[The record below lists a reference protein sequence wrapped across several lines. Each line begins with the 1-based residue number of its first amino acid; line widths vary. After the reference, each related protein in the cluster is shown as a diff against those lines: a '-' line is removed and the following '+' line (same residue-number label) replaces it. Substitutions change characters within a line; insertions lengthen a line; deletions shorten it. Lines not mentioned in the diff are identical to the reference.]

1 MSIHIYSDSFGF
13 DTQPKTWPYELE
25 KLRKQKVISYGGQGV
40 GPNWSLRKLVENLE
54 DPLFFESEDA
64 IIIFLSDQKRM
75 EFPWLEKD
83 CHSDGIFLLAEDMS
97 VCPFRKTKEST
108 DRLLKHLKQY
118 ETYKSEIKTVANTLG
133 PMFLYESVK
142 NITFLH
148 LLSKNFKKF
157 KFLVFSSFSLSHFTS
172 EYKNFNIKSTELLH
186 NLNFDS
192 LNTSNFH
199 YESIPMAWLAV
210 RLGEKEEKDRI
221 GNHMT
226 VENNKNFSLYFY
238 AILNNEEPDKSWFE
252 RTGDPYKEHFI
263 YE

>member
-1 MSIHIYSDSFGF
+1 MTIHIYSDSFGF

-75 EFPWLEKD
+75 EFPWLERD
-83 CHSDGIFLLAEDMS
+83 SHSDGIFLLAEDMS
-97 VCPFRKTKEST
+97 VCPSGL
-108 DRLLKHLKQY
+108 DHQSLKQY
-118 ETYKSEIKTVANTLG
+118 ETYKSEIKAVANTLG
-133 PMFLYESVK
+133 PMFLYENVK

-157 KFLVFSSFSLSHFTS
+157 KFLVFSSFSLNHFIS
-172 EYKNFNIKSTELLH
+172 EYENFNIKSTKLLH
-186 NLNFDS
+186 NMNFKS
-192 LNTSNFH
+192 LNTTNFH
-199 YESIPMAWLAV
+199 YESVPMAWLAV
-210 RLGEKEEKDRI
+210 RHTKKDHSI

-226 VENNKNFSLYFY
+226 VEQNKNFALFCN
-238 AILNNEEPDKSWFE
+238 AILNNEEPDRSWF
-252 RTGDPYKEHFI
+252 RDRGFNGKSDAFI

>member
-13 DTQPKTWPYELE
+13 DTQPKTWPFELE
-25 KLRKQKVISYGGQGV
+25 KLQKQKVISYGGQGV

-54 DPLFFESEDA
+54 DPLFFESEDV

-75 EFPWLEKD
+75 EFPWLEQD
-83 CHSDGIFLLAEDMS
+83 SHSDGIFLLAEDMS
-97 VCPFRKTKEST
+97 VCPSGWSNQS
-108 DRLLKHLKQY
+108 LKQY

-133 PMFLYESVK
+133 PMFLYENVK

-157 KFLVFSSFSLSHFTS
+157 KFLVFNSFNLNHFTS
-172 EYKNFNIKSTELLH
+172 EYKNFNIKSTKLLDAFD
-186 NLNFDS
+186 FDS
-192 LNTSNFH
+192 LNITNFH
-199 YESIPMAWLAV
+199 YESVPMAWLTV
-210 RLGEKEEKDRI
+210 RHPEDHPI

-226 VENNKNFSLYFY
+226 VEQNENFALYCN
-238 AILNNEEPDKSWFE
+238 AVLNNEEPDRSWFKNRPLE
-252 RTGDPYKEHFI
+252 IGDNSEEFI

>member
-1 MSIHIYSDSFGF
+1 MSVHIYSDSFGF
-13 DTQPKTWPYELE
+13 DTQPKTWPSELE
-25 KLRKQKVISYGGQGV
+25 KLQKQKAISYGGQGV

-83 CHSDGIFLLAEDMS
+83 SHSDGIFLLAEDVS
-97 VCPFRKTKEST
+97 VCPSG
-108 DRLLKHLKQY
+108 LSLQSLKQY
-118 ETYKSEIKTVANTLG
+118 ETHKSEIKTVANTLG

-157 KFLVFSSFSLSHFTS
+157 KFLVFSSFSLDHFIS
-172 EYKNFNIKSTELLH
+172 EYKNFNIKSTKLLDA
-186 NLNFDS
+186 LDFDS
-192 LNTSNFH
+192 LNTTNFH
-199 YESIPMAWLAV
+199 YESVPMAWLTV
-210 RLGEKEEKDRI
+210 RHDGDHPI

-226 VENNKNFSLYFY
+226 VEQNKNFALFCN
-238 AILNNEEPDKSWFE
+238 AILNDEEPDRSWLRIHPSDKKFTSNSE
-252 RTGDPYKEHFI
+252 EFI
-263 YE
+263 YD

>member
-13 DTQPKTWPYELE
+13 DTQSKTWPYELE
-25 KLRKQKVISYGGQGV
+25 KLRKQKVISYGGRGV

-54 DPLFFESEDA
+54 DSLFFESEDV

-83 CHSDGIFLLAEDMS
+83 SHSDGIFLLAEDMS
-97 VCPFRKTKEST
+97 VCPSGL
-108 DRLLKHLKQY
+108 DHQSLKQY
-118 ETYKSEIKTVANTLG
+118 ETYKSEIKAVANTLG

-157 KFLVFSSFSLSHFTS
+157 KFLVFSSFSLDHFIS
-172 EYKNFNIKSTELLH
+172 EYKNFNIKSTKLLDA
-186 NLNFDS
+186 LDFDS
-192 LNTSNFH
+192 LNTINFH
-199 YESIPMAWLAV
+199 YESIPVAWTVV
-210 RLGEKEEKDRI
+210 RHTKKDHSI

-226 VENNKNFSLYFY
+226 VEQNKNFALYCNNV
-238 AILNNEEPDKSWFE
+238 LNNEEPDRSWFKN
-252 RTGDPYKEHFI
+252 RTFNGKIDEFI

>member
-25 KLRKQKVISYGGQGV
+25 KLRKQNVISYGGQGV
-40 GPNWSLRKLVENLE
+40 GSNWSLRKLVENLE
-54 DPLFFESEDA
+54 DSLFFESEDV

-83 CHSDGIFLLAEDMS
+83 SHSDGIFLLAEDMS
-97 VCPFRKTKEST
+97 ICPSG
-108 DRLLKHLKQY
+108 LINQNLKQY
-118 ETYKSEIKTVANTLG
+118 ETHKSEIKTVANTLG
-133 PMFLYESVK
+133 PMFLYENVK

-157 KFLVFSSFSLSHFTS
+157 KFLVFNSFNLNHFTS
-172 EYKNFNIKSTELLH
+172 EYKNFNIKSTKLLDA
-186 NLNFDS
+186 LNFDS
-192 LNTSNFH
+192 LNTTNFH
-199 YESIPMAWLAV
+199 YESVPMAWLTV
-210 RLGEKEEKDRI
+210 RHDGDHPI

-226 VENNKNFSLYFY
+226 VEQNENFALYCN
-238 AILNNEEPDKSWFE
+238 AVLNNEEPDRSWFKNS
-252 RTGDPYKEHFI
+252 TFNGKFDKFI

>member
-25 KLRKQKVISYGGQGV
+25 KLRKQNVISYGGQGV
-40 GPNWSLRKLVENLE
+40 GSNWSLRKLVENLE
-54 DPLFFESEDA
+54 DSLFFESEDV

-83 CHSDGIFLLAEDMS
+83 SHSDGIFLLAEDMS
-97 VCPFRKTKEST
+97 ICPSG
-108 DRLLKHLKQY
+108 LINQNLKQY
-118 ETYKSEIKTVANTLG
+118 ETHKSEIKTVANTLG
-133 PMFLYESVK
+133 PMFLYENVK

-157 KFLVFSSFSLSHFTS
+157 KFLVFNSFNLNHFTS
-172 EYKNFNIKSTELLH
+172 EYKNFNIKSTKLLDA
-186 NLNFDS
+186 LDFDS
-192 LNTSNFH
+192 LNTTNFH
-199 YESIPMAWLAV
+199 YESVPMAWLC
-210 RLGEKEEKDRI
+210 RKWEEDRPM

-226 VENNKNFSLYFY
+226 VEQNENFALYCN
-238 AILNNEEPDKSWFE
+238 AVLNNEEPDRSWFKNS
-252 RTGDPYKEHFI
+252 TFNGKFDKFI

>member
-97 VCPFRKTKEST
+97 VCPFEK
-108 DRLLKHLKQY
+108 LKNQLIDY
-118 ETYKSEIKTVANTLG
+118 
-133 PMFLYESVK
+133 
-142 NITFLH
+142 
-148 LLSKNFKKF
+148 
-157 KFLVFSSFSLSHFTS
+157 
-172 EYKNFNIKSTELLH
+172 
-186 NLNFDS
+186 
-192 LNTSNFH
+192 
-199 YESIPMAWLAV
+199 
-210 RLGEKEEKDRI
+210 
-221 GNHMT
+221 
-226 VENNKNFSLYFY
+226 
-238 AILNNEEPDKSWFE
+238 
-252 RTGDPYKEHFI
+252 
-263 YE
+263 